1 MFRDNKKLSLSY
13 DMAGF
18 QQSRGVPAVDGT
30 DDREARPKFWIALYT
45 RPRSEKKVK
54 EILDGM
60 GIETYLPIQKQ
71 IRQWSDRRKL
81 VSVVVIPMTIF
92 VNISKENLSLIIS
105 HPLILRP
112 CTFPGSKDIA
122 KIPVNQIDLLK
133 FILGQSDYPV
143 IFDTSVFQVNDK
155 VRVLRGPLMGLT
167 GEVINSDNNCLELA
181 VSVGLGG
188 VARLKIEKIDVGL
201 L

>member
-1 MFRDNKKLSLSY
+1 
-13 DMAGF
+13 MADF
-18 QQSRGVPAVDGT
+18 QESRGVTPVNGT
-30 DDREARPKFWIALYT
+30 DDREAHPKFWIALYT
-45 RPRSEKKVK
+45 RPRSEKRVK
-54 EILDGM
+54 EILDKM

-71 IRQWSDRRKL
+71 MRQWSDRKKL
-81 VSVVVIPMTIF
+81 VDVVVIPLTIF
-92 VNISKENLSLIIS
+92 VNISKENIPLIIN

-112 CTFPGSKDIA
+112 FTFPGSKDIA
-122 KIPVNQIDLLK
+122 KIPANQIDLLK

-143 IFDTSVFQVNDK
+143 YFDTSTFQVNDK

-188 VARLKIEKIDVGL
+188 TARLKIEKIDVGL